1 MLKVGD
7 PAPDFTLTDEAGDR
21 HRLSDYRG
29 KNPVVLIFYP
39 MNQTPVCTAQ
49 LCEVR
54 DAYADLKAA
63 GAVVFGVNP
72 AGAESHQSFSQRH
85 SFPFRLLIDEDKQV
99 ARLYQSVL
107 GWGKLSINNRSVYV
121 IGKDGKVLF
130 ARPGKPAPQEMLAA
144 IQTAAR

>member
-7 PAPDFTLTDEAGDR
+7 PAPEFTLVDEAGER

-39 MNQTPVCTAQ
+39 MNQSAVCTAQ

-63 GAVVFGVNP
+63 GAVIFGVNS
-72 AGAESHQSFSQRH
+72 AGEESHRSFAQRH
-85 SFPFRLLIDEDKQV
+85 SFPFRLLIDEGRQV
-99 ARLYQSVL
+99 AKQYQTIL
-107 GWGKLSINNRSVYV
+107 GWGKLSITNRSVYV

-130 ARPGKPAPQEMLAA
+130 ARMGKPKPQEMLAA
-144 IQTAAR
+144 IQAAK